1 MTEAKLYKKQANNQ
15 VQCQLCH
22 HFCQLDN
29 GQLGVC
35 GVRQNQNGALMSLNY
50 GHLITEAVDPIEK
63 KPIFHLLP
71 GSLSYSIATIGCNLR
86 CDNCQNW
93 QISQASKKFQ
103 TPNTNN
109 QINHKFQIPNL
120 ELPGY
125 DATAEEIIQRAIES
139 GCQSISYTY
148 TEPTIFFEFA
158 LDCMKLA
165 HQNGLKNVWVS
176 NGYMSKQC
184 LEEILP
190 YLDAI
195 NVDLKFFDDK
205 IYLKNCG
212 CKLAPIMENLKYL
225 HQQKVLVEVTT
236 LLIPG
241 LTNLDNQPKKIAEFI
256 SQELSIDVPWHISR
270 FSPEISYKMQN
281 GKSTPDKLINEVYQ
295 SGKAAG
301 LNYIY
306 VGNVWDDERQNT
318 YCPKCKA
325 LVIKRRGYQVKT
337 LTPDGH
343 CSKCHRLLPL
353 KII

>member
-1 MTEAKLYKKQANNQ
+1 MKEAKLYQKLEDKK
-15 VQCQLCH
+15 VQCLLCH
-22 HFCQLDN
+22 HFCQLAD
-29 GQLGVC
+29 GQLGIC
-35 GVRQNQNGALMSLNY
+35 GVRQNIQGKLMSLNY
-50 GHLITEAVDPIEK
+50 GHLITEAIDPIEK

-93 QISQASKKFQ
+93 TISQYSKLEIRNSK
-103 TPNTNN
+103 
-109 QINHKFQIPNL
+109 L

-125 DATAEEIIQRAIES
+125 DVTPEETITKAIEA
-139 GCQSISYTY
+139 GCQSIAYTY

-165 HQNGLKNVWVS
+165 RQNGLKNIWVS

-184 LEEILP
+184 LDEILP

-195 NVDLKFFDDK
+195 NVDLKFFDEK

-212 CKLAPIMENLKYL
+212 CHLPPILDNLKYL
-225 HQQKVLVEVTT
+225 YKDSRFKTQDSKLILEITT

-241 LTNLDNQPKKIAEFI
+241 LTDVNNQPQKIAEFI
-256 SQELSIDVPWHISR
+256 AQELSPNVPWHISR
-270 FSPEISYKMQN
+270 FSPDISYKMQN
-281 GKSTPDKLINEVYQ
+281 GQDTPLKLINRAYEL
-295 SGKAAG
+295 GKRAG

-306 VGNVWDDERQNT
+306 VGNIWNNEHEST
-318 YCPKCKA
+318 YCPQCGA
-325 LVIKRRGYQVKT
+325 LVIKRLGYQIKA

-343 CSKCHRLLPL
+343 CPKCYYQLPL
-353 KII
+353 RII